1 MSIQDLDIKLMTYQN
16 DEGGYGLRLDIGNV
30 AQVIELI
37 NEFNDDFA
45 TEFFI
50 SQTIDN
56 KCTNEERIN
65 LQIDKNG
72 VIHNP
77 EYLTHIVQ
85 KYPIEDREIIDLA
98 QYMLINGIVNGDVTL
113 PVVEGTYIET
123 GKFEQD
129 LVEYDD
135 CIFSHS
141 MFHDEKSFSKLIER
155 SREYTSVFD
164 ISRMDKINKLEK
176 TFKNKTERDNVYFV
190 AAEYQKLGEND
201 TRGSDVFGLG
211 PCELERFHV
220 LNFDLDNVYGEENE
234 VYELVDS
241 FKDAKFDEFLK
252 NKKSFMDYQIIE

>member
-16 DEGGYGLRLDIGNV
+16 DEGSYGLKLDIGNI

-37 NEFNDDFA
+37 DEFNDDFA
-45 TEFFI
+45 TDFFI
-50 SQTIDN
+50 MQTIGN
-56 KCTNEERIN
+56 KCTNEERRN
-65 LQIDKNG
+65 LQIDKDG

-77 EYLTHIVQ
+77 EYLTYIVQ
-85 KYPIEDREIIDLA
+85 KYPIESKEVIDLA
-98 QYMLINGIVNGDVTL
+98 QYMLINGIINGDVTQ
-113 PVVEGTYIET
+113 PVLEGTYIET
-123 GKFEQD
+123 GRFEQD

-135 CIFSHS
+135 SIFSHS
-141 MFHDEKSFSKLIER
+141 MFHDEKSLNDLIER

-164 ISRMDKINKLEK
+164 ISRMGKINQLEK

-190 AAEYQKLGEND
+190 AGEYKKLDKNN

-220 LNFDLDNVYGEENE
+220 LNFDLGNVYGEENE
-234 VYELVDS
+234 VYELVDL

-252 NKKSFMDYQIIE
+252 NKMSFMDYQIIE

>member
-16 DEGGYGLRLDIGNV
+16 DEGDYGLKLDIGNV

-56 KCTNEERIN
+56 KCTNEERRN
-65 LQIDKNG
+65 LQIDENG

-77 EYLTHIVQ
+77 EYLTHIVH
-85 KYPIEDREIIDLA
+85 KYPIESKEVIDLA
-98 QYMLINGIVNGDVTL
+98 QYMLINGIVNGDVTR
-113 PVVEGTYIET
+113 PVLEGTYIET

-135 CIFSHS
+135 NIFAHS
-141 MFHDEKSFSKLIER
+141 MFHDEESLSDLIER

-190 AAEYQKLGEND
+190 AGEYKKLDKND

-220 LNFDLDNVYGEENE
+220 LNFDLGNVYGEENE
-234 VYELVDS
+234 VYELVDL
-241 FKDAKFDEFLK
+241 FKDAKFNDFLE
-252 NKKSFMDYQIIE
+252 NKKSFMDYQIVE